1 MKISTR
7 LGSGFGT
14 LIIFFSICIV
24 VAIHSLYQAKSTLES
39 VVQGDMKKTKLIN
52 ELTLAQRD
60 MAITVRNLSLF
71 SDQALIQE
79 QSDRL
84 VKLKAKFAAS
94 RDQLNTMISQS
105 GDTEEYKAFAKISD
119 SEKNALDAFS
129 NTVPLALAKNSDITV
144 KYLLEKVR
152 PAQVP
157 LLEGLT
163 LMSEIL
169 AKQSDDSV
177 IQNAKNT
184 E

>member
-84 VKLKAKFAAS
+84 DKLKAKFAAS

-144 KYLLEKVR
+144 KYLLEKSGPHRFRCLKVL
-152 PAQVP
+152 PD
-157 LLEGLT
+157 E
-163 LMSEIL
+163 
-169 AKQSDDSV
+169 
-177 IQNAKNT
+177 
-184 E
+184 

>member
-1 MKISTR
+1 MKMKMC

-71 SDQALIQE
+71 SDQALIEE

-94 RDQLNTMISQS
+94 RDQLI
-105 GDTEEYKAFAKISD
+105 
-119 SEKNALDAFS
+119 
-129 NTVPLALAKNSDITV
+129 
-144 KYLLEKVR
+144 R
-152 PAQVP
+152 
-157 LLEGLT
+157 
-163 LMSEIL
+163 
-169 AKQSDDSV
+169 
-177 IQNAKNT
+177 
-184 E
+184 